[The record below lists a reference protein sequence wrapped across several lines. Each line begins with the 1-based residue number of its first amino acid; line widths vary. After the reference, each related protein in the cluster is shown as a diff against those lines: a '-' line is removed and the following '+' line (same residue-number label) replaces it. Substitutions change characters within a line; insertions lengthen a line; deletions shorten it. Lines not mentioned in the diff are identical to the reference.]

1 MEKSVVEVSSFNYST
16 LKITNHVLI
25 VGENASWL

>member
-1 MEKSVVEVSSFNYST
+1 MEKLVVEVSSFNYST

-25 VGENASWL
+25 GGENAS